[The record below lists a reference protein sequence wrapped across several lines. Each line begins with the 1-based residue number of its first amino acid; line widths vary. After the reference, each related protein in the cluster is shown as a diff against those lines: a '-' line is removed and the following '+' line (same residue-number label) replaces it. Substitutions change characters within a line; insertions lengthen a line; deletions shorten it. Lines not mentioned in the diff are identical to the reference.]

1 MHPALLRGVEPFP
14 TGELKPYDAAYVAGW
29 VVERYQL
36 DLIGAA
42 KAAREAMDEEL
53 RRLCAAQ
60 IPGDTYRNLDVR
72 AAYSGQTFKHILAP
86 IWLLTYNFGSRS
98 FQAVMN
104 GVTGAIQGEYPK
116 SWVKLTLLGIA
127 ILVAVLVVLSL
138 GTHR

>member
-1 MHPALLRGVEPFP
+1 
-14 TGELKPYDAAYVAGW
+14 
-29 VVERYQL
+29 
-36 DLIGAA
+36 
-42 KAAREAMDEEL
+42 MDDEL

-60 IPGDTYRNLDVR
+60 VPADTYRNLDVR
-72 AAYSGQTFKHILAP
+72 PAYSGQTFKHILAP

-104 GVTGAIQGEYPK
+104 GVTGTIQGEYPK

-127 ILVAVLVVLSL
+127 ILIGLIIVLSL

>member
-1 MHPALLRGVEPFP
+1 VCIRGCC
-14 TGELKPYDAAYVAGW
+14 ELKTYDAAYVAGW
-29 VVERYQL
+29 IVERYQI
-36 DLIGAA
+36 DLVGAA

-60 IPGDTYRNLDVR
+60 VPGDTYRNLDVR

-104 GVTGAIQGEYPK
+104 GVTGTIQGEYPK

-127 ILVAVLVVLSL
+127 ILIAVIIVLSL